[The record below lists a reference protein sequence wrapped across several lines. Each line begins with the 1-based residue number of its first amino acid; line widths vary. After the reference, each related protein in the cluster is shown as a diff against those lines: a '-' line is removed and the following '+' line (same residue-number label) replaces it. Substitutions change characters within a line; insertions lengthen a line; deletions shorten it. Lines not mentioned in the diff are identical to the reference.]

1 MEDNLFG
8 QDWEIEPAGGETGKA
23 FVAIHE
29 DEKFFLKK
37 NSSPFLA
44 ALSVEK
50 IVPKLIWTRR
60 VENGDVITAQKW
72 VDNGQTLT
80 VREMRESRVAKL
92 LGKIHQSEALRDM
105 LQRIE
110 KKDYSRFHLLDSVTE
125 NIGRLNRVDTK
136 VAEAYRYLLA
146 NVEGLKEE
154 RHVVCHGD
162 VNHNNWLVS
171 EGDEL
176 YLVDWD
182 GAMLADPAND
192 LGVLLYQYI
201 PYSEWE
207 TWLEKYGQALTR
219 EFYTRIKWFSI
230 CQVLR
235 AMNWQFE
242 HNREAELARLDLL
255 LKKIIEDDEV
265 YVKLCE

>member
-44 ALSVEK
+44 ALSVEN

-72 VDNGQTLT
+72 INNGQTLT
-80 VREMRESRVAKL
+80 AKEMREPRVARL

-110 KKDYSRFHLLDSVTE
+110 KKDYSCFHLLEKVTDG
-125 NIGRLNRVDTK
+125 IGNLNPLDTK
-136 VAEAYRYLLA
+136 VSEAYCYLLA
-146 NVEGLKEE
+146 NVDELEEG

-162 VNHNNWLVS
+162 VNHNNWLLS
-171 EGDEL
+171 EGNEL

-192 LGVLLYQYI
+192 LGILLYQYV
-201 PYSEWE
+201 PYDEWDGWLSE
-207 TWLEKYGQALTR
+207 YGQELTR
-219 EFYTRIKWFSI
+219 AFYTRVKWFSI
-230 CQVLR
+230 CQVLM

-242 HNREAELARLDLL
+242 HDRKPELARLEIL
-255 LKKIIEDDEV
+255 LKKIMEDNEV
-265 YVKLCE
+265 YATLCE